1 LTTVRCR
8 ETHDGTARRTNF
20 EKLRNRITLYI
31 FIQSSG
37 NGIPP
42 SGLLES
48 VGTSTDGCII
58 VLGKTYLTKQASLLL
73 EFARTTSDSDLSAKL
88 VSKAADLKSQADP
101 LPDKDQGSKA
111 PDVTPGQAGS

>member
-1 LTTVRCR
+1 
-8 ETHDGTARRTNF
+8 
-20 EKLRNRITLYI
+20 LYI